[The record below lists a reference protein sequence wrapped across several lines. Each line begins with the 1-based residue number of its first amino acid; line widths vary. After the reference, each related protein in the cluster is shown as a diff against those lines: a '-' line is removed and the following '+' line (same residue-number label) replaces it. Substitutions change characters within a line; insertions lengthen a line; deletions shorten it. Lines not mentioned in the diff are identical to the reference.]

1 MEDPSLEAAF
11 NAVQDE
17 NSFLQFLSALA
28 EDRANEVEQEKI
40 QPSPPYSPGA
50 NGWQHWSI
58 EDFLEAAAAWGEGS
72 KGGLPLQ
79 INGVPKCEE
88 PSNPWKRCAEII
100 YMGKHYE

>member
-1 MEDPSLEAAF
+1 MEDPSLEAAL

-17 NSFLQFLSALA
+17 NTFLQFISALA
-28 EDRANEVEQEKI
+28 EDRANEVEREKI
-40 QPSPPYSPGA
+40 QPSSPYSAGA

-72 KGGLPLQ
+72 KDGLPFQ
-79 INGVPKCEE
+79 IDGVPKWGK